1 MRLVR
6 NETESNQVRGYDITT
21 YQGYVKIHIFPYPL
35 CITHASCIPLSP
47 LSIHQVFSLISFNI
61 SLLQQRRKM
70 KYGQHLRENIA
81 PEYGPEP
88 YMNYAHLD
96 GIIRILSGKD
106 LSR

>member
-1 MRLVR
+1 MKL
-6 NETESNQVRGYDITT
+6 NQVRGYDITT
-21 YQGYVKIHIFPYPL
+21 YQGYVKILNNPYPPL
-35 CITHASCIPLSP
+35 HHKKIFLPHILPLSRSV
-47 LSIHQVFSLISFNI
+47 LITFIFHISFTLTI
-61 SLLQQRRKM
+61 QRKKM

-88 YMNYAHLD
+88 YLNYAHLD